1 MAYQRR
7 VGAPGP
13 AGSRGSSFDA
23 GDARSCEGGQGV
35 RRTPAGDVRRSPAGE
50 ARSNGGGQG
59 ARGARLVKQ
68 MQLTSSAELE
78 SS

>member
-7 VGAPGP
+7 VGGPGP
-13 AGSRGSSFDA
+13 GGSGGSSFET
-23 GDARSCEGGQGV
+23 GDIRSCEGGQGA
-35 RRTPAGDVRRSPAGE
+35 RRPPAGG
-50 ARSNGGGQG
+50 ARGCAEGQG

>member
-7 VGAPGP
+7 VGGPGP
-13 AGSRGSSFDA
+13 VGSGGSSFDA
-23 GDARSCEGGQGV
+23 GDARSCEGGQGA
-35 RRTPAGDVRRSPAGE
+35 RRPPAGE